1 MKSIF
6 GPCSI
11 GQLSLKNRFVRSA
24 TGESRATPDGVL
36 KEEVFPIYESLAYGG
51 VGLIITGH
59 MYVHQDWKCSPK
71 QTGAASK
78 DHIPSMQRLAKI
90 SHRNGTKVV
99 AQINS
104 ATRRPDEMSRAEIRN
119 AADCFI
125 AAGDRVLQAGF
136 DGVQIHAAHGFLLSG
151 FLTPSENQRT
161 DAYGGNAEGR
171 RRLLIEIA
179 SRLRQSLGSQYPILC
194 KLGAVDGRDNSL
206 ALEESVAT
214 AKALQET
221 GIDAIEVSATFSGDH
236 AQAAAEEIDAPEK
249 EAYFAPQ
256 ARAIKQSVEIPIILV
271 GGLRSRDVMQNVVNE
286 SICDMVSMCRP
297 FIREPD
303 LVNSMEAGRTDR
315 SSCVSCNECFN
326 PNGFRCV
333 HVSTGGSQR

>member
-6 GPCSI
+6 EQYSVGR
-11 GQLSLKNRFVRSA
+11 LVLKNRFVRSA
-24 TGESRATPDGVL
+24 TGESRATLDGML
-36 KEEVFPIYESLAYGG
+36 QEEVFPIYENLACGG

-59 MYVHQDWKCSPK
+59 MYVDQDWKCSPK
-71 QTGAASK
+71 QTGIAKK
-78 DHIPSMQRLAKI
+78 DHIVGLQRLAQT
-90 SHRNGTKVV
+90 SRGNGTKVV

-104 ATRRPDEMSRAEIRN
+104 AGRRPDEMSRVEIRD
-119 AADCFI
+119 ATDRFV
-125 AAGDRVLQAGF
+125 AAGSRAQEAGF

-151 FLTPSENQRT
+151 FLTPAENHRT
-161 DAYGGNAEGR
+161 DAYGSDLEGR

-179 SRLRQSLGSQYPILC
+179 SGLRRTLGQQYPILC

-214 AKALQET
+214 AKALQEA
-221 GIDAIEVSATFSGDH
+221 GIDAIEVSATFSGDY
-236 AQAAAEEIDAPEK
+236 AQAATEGIDAPEK

-256 ARAIKQSVEIPIILV
+256 ARTIKQFVDIPIILV
-271 GGLRSRDVMQNVVNE
+271 GGLRSRDVMQNVVNKG
-286 SICDMVSMCRP
+286 ICDMVSMSRP

-303 LVNSMEAGRTDR
+303 LVNTMEAGRADH
-315 SSCVSCNECFN
+315 SSCVSCNKCYN

-333 HVSTGGSQR
+333 HVSKRV